1 MMILTVNDKREISQI
16 IARLNDDDRAAIDR
30 QVELLCNNMQ
40 PVLNMLESH
49 KPDDYTKQAVEWLGE
64 DDCSYQELAGE
75 VMWDIF
81 RPRVEF
87 EYAFSIFLRKH
98 MYEDAA

>member
-1 MMILTVNDKREISQI
+1 MTDKTEIKKI
-16 IARLNDDDRAAIDR
+16 IASFSDEDNAAIDK
-30 QVELLCNNMQ
+30 QVEMLCANMR

-64 DDCSYQELAGE
+64 DDCDYQELTGE

-81 RPRVEF
+81 RPRVEV
-87 EYAFSIFLRKH
+87 EYALSIFMRRH
-98 MYEDAA
+98 TFEDAA